1 LAQGPILH
9 RRDLLTTGI
18 ALAALPLGLQLT
30 SQALAG
36 TSPIKSNTI
45 DRVEAYLNTIK
56 TLSARFLQVDNAGNV
71 VHGQLYLRR
80 PGRLRLEYDAPSP
93 LLLVADGTWLIL
105 HDKELGQVNRFP
117 LYETPMGVLVD
128 DPVNLRDK
136 VQVIEATED
145 LGIVRIKLVDREVP
159 DEGWLGITFTEPPMM
174 LRQWRIKDAQG
185 GITALSLTDIR
196 INRKLD
202 PKLFVFTDPEPFSEN

>member
-1 LAQGPILH
+1 MIPRFPRVWCCCDECRKSALSSDESLVFSIVGPVSGFQSINVHMTDSMLSPAVPVP
-9 RRDLLTTGI
+9 GFQY
-18 ALAALPLGLQLT
+18 LGT
-30 SQALAG
+30 KG
-36 TSPIKSNTI
+36 
-45 DRVEAYLNTIK
+45 
-56 TLSARFLQVDNAGNV
+56 DN
-71 VHGQLYLRR
+71 
-80 PGRLRLEYDAPSP
+80 DAPSP

>member
-1 LAQGPILH
+1 MGKGPGFH

-18 ALAALPLGLQLT
+18 ALAALPFGLQL
-30 SQALAG
+30 S
-36 TSPIKSNTI
+36 SPVAAATDNVRSKTV
-45 DRVEAYLNTIK
+45 DMVEAYLNTIK

-71 VHGQLYLRR
+71 VHGQLYMRR
-80 PGRLRLEYDAPSP
+80 PGRLRFEYDAPSP

-136 VQVIEATED
+136 VEVIEAEED

-202 PKLFVFTDPEPFSEN
+202 PKLFVFLDPEPFSEN